1 MKSTVSNFET
11 ATFIEEAKRAAKQN
25 YENNIRTKQETIALI

>member
-11 ATFIEEAKRAAKQN
+11 ATFIEAKRAVKQD

>member
-1 MKSTVSNFET
+1 MNSTVSNFET
-11 ATFIEEAKRAAKQN
+11 ATFIEEAKRAAKQD